1 MLDSILVFTII
12 FLHKVYDIVSRE
24 AVTFDNSGSVI
35 FDSTSVTYSHSKLLA
50 CVTEEYIKDVKS
62 NRKSIE
68 VFYNALDKLNS
79 HDAKSLLYVKNI
91 LLNKK
96 LENIALDKDDY
107 KNLLIEHLKSRT
119 NPLESFNDLIF
130 YKIKNHV
137 PEEYL
142 EWFKNDLRCSL
153 FLAHLVIDSIED
165 NSYKGRDELLKE
177 ITDYVRYEIHMFN
190 SYYYNNLPHY
200 LYRSDRLGEWKTVHL
215 LNVKSMY
222 LKNRTEDKTLKWID
236 RYNEEQINWIYKY
249 LSKKSN
255 QYILL
260 KGVFFPESTEEKYE
274 LILAS
279 LDVLSN
285 VESVTTGTK
294 NRKGFSLRKYVL
306 FSMKNAWDGKQL
318 YAIKASSSEELN
330 VKIYKKN
337 IEKLKFLLDRN
348 DLNTN
353 KFINELIEESYELA
367 NNIES
372 ENNNTLNN
380 DRLES
385 SQLSVDNIELNN
397 RSPVDRLNKTQTTT
411 YLDKPNNTGYENDVD
426 SCKKW
431 DNVNIIIRKKKM
443 FV

>member
-1 MLDSILVFTII
+1 MLDYILVFIVI

-35 FDSTSVTYSHSKLLA
+35 FDEALDAYSHSRLLA
-50 CVTEEYIKDVKS
+50 FVTDEYIKDVKS

-68 VFYNALDKLNS
+68 VFYNALNKLNS

-200 LYRSDRLGEWKTVHL
+200 LYSSARLGEWKTVHL
-215 LNVKSMY
+215 LNVKS
-222 LKNRTEDKTLKWID
+222 IV
-236 RYNEEQINWIYKY
+236 
-249 LSKKSN
+249 KS
-255 QYILL
+255 L
-260 KGVFFPESTEEKYE
+260 
-274 LILAS
+274 
-279 LDVLSN
+279 
-285 VESVTTGTK
+285 
-294 NRKGFSLRKYVL
+294 
-306 FSMKNAWDGKQL
+306 
-318 YAIKASSSEELN
+318 
-330 VKIYKKN
+330 
-337 IEKLKFLLDRN
+337 
-348 DLNTN
+348 
-353 KFINELIEESYELA
+353 
-367 NNIES
+367 
-372 ENNNTLNN
+372 
-380 DRLES
+380 
-385 SQLSVDNIELNN
+385 
-397 RSPVDRLNKTQTTT
+397 
-411 YLDKPNNTGYENDVD
+411 
-426 SCKKW
+426 
-431 DNVNIIIRKKKM
+431 
-443 FV
+443 